1 MNRIL
6 MLIDQF
12 YPVLGGAE
20 QQALRISLE
29 LQKYGYD
36 VSVLTRQSKAGLPE
50 TEIYRGIKINRLPFD
65 GTTGAAKLKS
75 TLPAAKWL
83 IDHKSEYDLIH
94 CHGNNPFEWS
104 AMLAHRFTHK
114 PYLMKLTNPNFLNYA
129 GASKGHNLKPTRG
142 GGFSNRIIRPA
153 LLPFL
158 RYARKNMIRKADRV
172 LAISPEII
180 ARLNDID
187 YWQVTGI
194 PNGIDTELFK
204 PVDPDEKTKLR
215 KKLGLDEK
223 AVIFLYAGRF
233 AVEKNLMTLLKAWH
247 KLTGSLEEKNLNL
260 ILLGDSKGQVYSS
273 EKELRMFAAEKKMLT
288 LSFKGTVPNV
298 IDYLHAC
305 DVFVLTSFWEGMSN
319 SLLESMAC
327 GVPAIASDIPA
338 NKALV
343 NDQKSGLLF
352 PVRDHHALCRHM
364 KTLIENPEERLS
376 MGQAAREIA
385 EERFSIKIV
394 VQNIIKEYR
403 RLMKKAE
410 EKVTAG

>member
-29 LQKYGYD
+29 LQKYGYH
-36 VSVLTRQSKAGLPE
+36 VSVLTRQSKNDLPLVE
-50 TEIYRGIKINRLPFD
+50 TYRGIKINRLPFD

-75 TLPAAKWL
+75 TLPAARWL
-83 IDHKSEYDLIH
+83 VQHKDEYDLLH

-114 PYLMKLTNPNFLNYA
+114 PYLMKLTNPNFLNYS

-142 GGFSNRIIRPA
+142 GGISNRIIRPA
-153 LLPFL
+153 MLPFL
-158 RYARKNMIRKADRV
+158 RYARKSMIRRADRV

-180 ARLNDID
+180 ARLNDIG
-187 YWQVTGI
+187 YSRVTNV
-194 PNGIDTELFK
+194 PNGIDTDHFH
-204 PVDPDEKTKLR
+204 PVDTIQKRELREKLS
-215 KKLGLDEK
+215 LSQD

-247 KLTGSLEEKNLNL
+247 KLSEASDYGNLNL

-273 EKELRMFAAEKKMLT
+273 EKELRMYAREKNMVT

-298 IDYLHAC
+298 IDYLQAS

-327 GVPAIASDIPA
+327 GLPALVSDIPA
-338 NKALV
+338 NSALV
-343 NDQKSGLLF
+343 DDKKSGLLF
-352 PVRDHHALCRHM
+352 PARDHHALCRYM
-364 KTLIENPEERLS
+364 RELIEDPEKRLE
-376 MGQAAREIA
+376 MGKEARRIA
-385 EERFSIKIV
+385 ENRFSINAV
-394 VQNIIKEYR
+394 VKNIIREYDRLLHKEEQG
-403 RLMKKAE
+403 A
-410 EKVTAG
+410 VI